1 MQQRFHHY
9 YLTERLASKPLRS
22 VYLAHHISDTSQKVV
37 VKVFDTTCL
46 NFAPESESLLQKVEW
61 IKQFKHAHIVPVLDV
76 GIEQEQPYVVSTY
89 LSSGSLRHRLDHLSS
104 QSLDLEEALPIIFQ
118 VGRALRYAHQR
129 HILHGNIKPENI
141 FFNEQG
147 EAQLADFC
155 IADFINVAKLD
166 YKSDPHTTCYMA
178 PEQFSGTISEKS
190 DQYALACLAYELITG
205 RAPFSAQGFSSM
217 WTKQNTQRAIL
228 LSDLVP
234 DLPEQ
239 AEEVVLKAM
248 AKDPSERYANISI
261 FIRAL
266 EALSLLPTSVSASP
280 PIVALA
286 SETPARSVREPLET
300 LAAVA
305 PLAMHLSEASPT
317 ARLLERSEHMN
328 NEHNTSKTLDT
339 PPTKT
344 LHRPSTKTLR
354 RSSAKTLHKP
364 SAKILG
370 RPSTKTL
377 DTPPSEATATSST
390 KTLDTPPSEATATS
404 STKTLDTPSSEVTAT
419 SSTKTL
425 DRPSSEVTATPSTK
439 ALDRPSSKV
448 TATSSTKALDRP
460 SSKALATL
468 AEEVYI
474 ESLSKGGLPQ
484 PRKPLTPTLWVAFA
498 LSGIILLMGVVIPYA
513 FVPSRSPGASNPV
526 KRSLIT
532 NPASRL
538 TPTIAPAQSQSPS
551 SVQPPA
557 VQTHL
562 TCSYAEQTGNVY
574 DLTNEGTL
582 DWTQWGLNA
591 PGDVN
596 HKLAVQQQISNFTLI
611 GNGTVQREDHYPNAY
626 TWSDG
631 TPVMVAPPQQQSGVY
646 VRGIGNGF
654 TFTVMAST
662 TPRTLRVYVGAA
674 HAEGNLWAGING
686 RTYTDTSLDMRNDPN
701 TADNGIYTIT
711 FSSSLPGQ
719 VLTVKYTVKASDA
732 SQGYVMLEA
741 ATLQD

>member
-9 YLTERLASKPLRS
+9 YLTEPLASKRLRS

-46 NFAPESESLLQKVEW
+46 NFNPESESLLQKVEW

-89 LSSGSLRHRLDHLSS
+89 LSSGSLRHRLDHLPS

-118 VGRALRYAHQR
+118 VGRALRYAHQ
-129 HILHGNIKPENI
+129 HNILHGNIKPENI

-147 EAQLADFC
+147 EALLADFC
-155 IADFINVAKLD
+155 IADFIDVAKLD

-305 PLAMHLSEASPT
+305 PLAMRLSEASPT
-317 ARLLERSEHMN
+317 ARLLERSEHVN

-354 RSSAKTLHKP
+354 RSSARTLHKP

-377 DTPPSEATATSST
+377 DTPPSEITATSSTKTLDAPPSEVTAASST
-390 KTLDTPPSEATATS
+390 KTLDTPPSEVTAAS
-404 STKTLDTPSSEVTAT
+404 STKTP
-419 SSTKTL
+419 
-425 DRPSSEVTATPSTK
+425 
-439 ALDRPSSKV
+439 
-448 TATSSTKALDRP
+448 DRP
-460 SSKALATL
+460 SSKALTTL

-484 PRKPLTPTLWVAFA
+484 PRKPLAPTLWVAFA

-513 FVPSRSPGASNPV
+513 FVPSRSPGSSNPV
-526 KRSLIT
+526 KRSPIT
-532 NPASRL
+532 NLASRL

-551 SVQPPA
+551 SIQPPA

-574 DLTNEGTL
+574 DLTNQGTL
-582 DWTQWGLNA
+582 DWMQWGLNA

-611 GNGTVQREDHYPNAY
+611 GNGTVQRDDHYPNAY

-701 TADNGIYTIT
+701 IADNGIYTIT

-732 SQGYVMLEA
+732 SKGYVMLEA